1 MTDFWKGKNVLVT
14 GGSGF
19 IGSFV
24 VERLVDAG
32 TSVTII
38 ARSKNDALKNL
49 PPLLVD
55 HIIILEGDLM
65 DASFVDASMAHQ
77 EIVFH
82 LASYKKNILF
92 HQKHSADILRINT
105 TLAINVLEAA
115 KKNNIER
122 LLLMSSGIVYG
133 SESQSP
139 NKEEDGL
146 LGEIEVAHYGYG
158 WSKRFSEVLA
168 KAYVLQTGMKIAIA
182 RPYNVYG
189 PRDNFDK
196 ESAQVVPAFIN
207 RIMDRENPFVMWG
220 DGNQERSFL
229 YVEDLARGLLDLTEK
244 YAVCDPVNFGTNE
257 TIALKELALL
267 LMEIEGIDLK
277 LQFDTNKPSGLAKR
291 NCDNSKSFEKIGFQ
305 PQYSLKEG
313 LKKTIEWRRSNSLKK

>member
-1 MTDFWKGKNVLVT
+1 MVDFWKGKNVLVT

-19 IGSFV
+19 VGSFV
-24 VERLVDAG
+24 VEQLVNAG
-32 TSVTII
+32 SNVTII
-38 ARSKNDALKNL
+38 TQSKNDAVLNL
-49 PPLLVD
+49 SSLLNR
-55 HIIILEGDLM
+55 ITIFEGDLM
-65 DASFVDASMAHQ
+65 DASFVEASFVHQ

-82 LASYKKNILF
+82 LASYKRNIVF
-92 HQKHSADILRINT
+92 HQKYPADILRINT
-105 TLAINVLEAA
+105 TLAMNVLEAA

-133 SESQSP
+133 NESQSP

-146 LGEIEVAHYGYG
+146 LGEVETAHFGYG
-158 WSKRFSEVLA
+158 WSKRFTEVLA
-168 KAYVLQTGMKIAIA
+168 RAYVLQTGMKIAIA
-182 RPYNVYG
+182 RPYNVFG

-207 RIMDRENPFVMWG
+207 RILDCENPFVMWG

-229 YVEDLARGLLDLTEK
+229 YVEDLARGLLDLTER

-257 TIALKELALL
+257 VITLKELALL
-267 LMEIEGIDLK
+267 LMDIEGINPE
-277 LQFDTNKPSGLAKR
+277 LQFDMSKPNGLVKR

-313 LKKTIEWRRSNSLKK
+313 LKKTIEWRRSNT